1 MFIELGQH
9 ENPDPECG
17 SMCLNS
23 HVRPIGV
30 KE

>member
-23 HVRPIGV
+23 HCTANWS
-30 KE
+30 